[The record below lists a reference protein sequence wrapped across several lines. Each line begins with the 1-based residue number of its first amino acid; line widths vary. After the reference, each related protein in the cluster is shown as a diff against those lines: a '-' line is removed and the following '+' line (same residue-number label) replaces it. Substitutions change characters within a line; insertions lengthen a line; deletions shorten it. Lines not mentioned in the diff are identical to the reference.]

1 MIRPRLKKYFWR
13 KMVVTNC
20 LFLLFVVAIF
30 TGIRYRTTIA
40 AIRNAAE
47 DVLVQYA
54 NTNTSQF
61 QLIFDDM
68 SRLTLNLA
76 VSDLTGDILRSAN
89 TYHGSNNY
97 FESAQAKR
105 RQLMNMMQQMA
116 GPNLVK
122 SSISILSAKGDY
134 VLLDVY
140 PSLLLSRNEMQE
152 LSRLDQFQGKTP
164 YKLISKSEADSYGR
178 TDTPMFSY
186 ARKIS
191 DEYRVL
197 GYVEYQKPASDLDAI
212 FCSSSETFQMVSLVA
227 HGEEWFYLSD
237 PQFSDPD
244 ILLPALRQKEP
255 GQAVTTVS
263 LEQGSYLVYHTS
275 VPGHGFDIYTLLPE
289 SYYTQRVWGELK
301 LLIAQSIL
309 LLLSMLFFI
318 LLISKQIYKP
328 VRNLRHKIE
337 HLELDNI
344 RPGPELSEHADEIEL
359 FNHVFAEMVARIKRQ
374 NDQLLQQKIRE
385 LQVSYRALQAQVS
398 PHFLYNTLYLI
409 GLKGEEHEVP
419 EILDM
424 CSCLTHMMGYCV
436 DLKNDQVPLSRE
448 LEYMNNY
455 LLLMKYRYLDKL
467 EYELDIEESV
477 KTLPVPKFIL
487 QPLIENCFTHGFKN
501 CGAEK
506 YRILFSLKQA
516 KDTWTL
522 LIEDNGNGFSPEEEE
537 RVQKDIGFVQQSIEH
552 PNAKFVSEITGIGL
566 INTYARLFISF
577 SKQVTLRVGT
587 SRLSGG
593 LVEITCPIVMDSRPG
608 GLSSGPTDPPGPKGG
623 SDKWNP

>member
-1 MIRPRLKKYFWR
+1 
-13 KMVVTNC
+13 MVVTNC
-20 LFLLFVVAIF
+20 LFLLFVVTVF

-54 NTNTSQF
+54 STNTSQF
-61 QLIFDDM
+61 QLIFDEM
-68 SRLTLNLA
+68 SRLTLNVA
-76 VSDLTGDILRSAN
+76 VSDTTTDILRSAN
-89 TYHGSNNY
+89 AYFGSNNY
-97 FESAQAKR
+97 FESAQTKR
-105 RQLMNMMQQMA
+105 RQLMNMMQQMT
-116 GPNLVK
+116 GPVLAK
-122 SSISILSAKGDY
+122 SSIAILSAQGDY
-134 VLLDVY
+134 VLLDIY
-140 PSLLLSRNEMQE
+140 PSLFLSREEMQE
-152 LSRLDQFQGKTP
+152 ISRLERFQGNTP

-197 GYVEYQKPASDLDAI
+197 GYVEYQKPTSDLDAI
-212 FCSSSETFQMVSLVA
+212 FCSASDTFQMVSVIAL
-227 HGEEWFYLSD
+227 EDEWFYLSD

-244 ILLPALRQKEP
+244 TLLSALQQEETE
-255 GQAVTTVS
+255 QSVATVS

-275 VPGHGFDIYTLLPE
+275 VPTHGFDIYTLLPE
-289 SYYTQRVWGELK
+289 SYYTQRVWQELK
-301 LLIAQSIL
+301 LLVAQSIL

-328 VRNLRHKIE
+328 VQDLRHKIE
-337 HLELDNI
+337 NLELDHI

-359 FNHVFAEMVARIKRQ
+359 FNHVFAEMIARIRRQ
-374 NDQLLQQKIRE
+374 NDELLQQKIRE

-424 CSCLTHMMGYCV
+424 CSCLTRMMGYCV
-436 DLKNDQVPLSRE
+436 DLKNDQVPLSSE

-455 LLLMKYRYLDKL
+455 LQLMKYRYLEKL
-467 EYELDIEESV
+467 QYELEIEDSV
-477 KTLPVPKFIL
+477 KALQVPKFIL

-501 CGAEK
+501 CGAEEF
-506 YRILFSLKQA
+506 RILVSLKQNG
-516 KDTWTL
+516 DTWTL
-522 LIEDNGNGFSPEEEE
+522 LIEDNGNGFSPEEED
-537 RVQKDIGFVQQSIEH
+537 RVRKDIAFVQQSIEH
-552 PNAKFVSEITGIGL
+552 PNARFVNEITGIGL

-577 SKQVTLRVGT
+577 SKHVTLKIGT

-593 LVEITCPIVMDSRPG
+593 LVEITCPVWMDKPKTVPMTIGR
-608 GLSSGPTDPPGPKGG
+608 PTDILPSGKE
-623 SDKWNP
+623 D